1 MSYQVEVLVGG
12 TWAPLPDEENPAATL
27 IEAMDIVYYTMSDD
41 EVSAEYRVV
50 DTILGRRHYPTAEEV
65 RECHNGLTAIQRIAA
80 RTRTA

>member
-12 TWAPLPDEENPAATL
+12 AWAPLPDEENPAATL
-27 IEAMDIVYYTMSDD
+27 IEAMDIVYYTMSD

-50 DTILGRRHYPTAEEV
+50 DTILGRRHYPTAKEV
-65 RECHNGLTAIQRIAA
+65 RAVHNGLTAIQGIAA

>member
-27 IEAMDIVYYTMSDD
+27 IEAMDIVYYTMSD

-50 DTILGRRHYPTAEEV
+50 DTILGRRHYPTAKEV
-65 RECHNGLTAIQRIAA
+65 RAVHNGLTAIQGIAA